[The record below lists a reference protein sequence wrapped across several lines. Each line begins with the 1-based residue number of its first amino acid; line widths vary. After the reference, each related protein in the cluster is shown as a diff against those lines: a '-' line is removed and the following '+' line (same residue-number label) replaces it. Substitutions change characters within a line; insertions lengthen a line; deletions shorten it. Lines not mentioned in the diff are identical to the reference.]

1 MLTDGD
7 RQHKMLCKLVLC
19 TSVLGGAI
27 NKMIIIFSLNGH
39 CKISNM
45 GLIIFGRSPV
55 VIGIKKANNNVRNI

>member
-1 MLTDGD
+1 MQTCV
-7 RQHKMLCKLVLC
+7 MC

-27 NKMIIIFSLNGH
+27 NRIIIFSLHGH

-45 GLIIFGRSPV
+45 GLTIFGRSPV